1 MKLCKYQYDDS
12 IVAVSLL
19 LLMQLLL
26 TIIIVLRLPLPFAD
40 RSFCISPLIEFTLHR
55 PDEMMLAEP

>member
-19 LLMQLLL
+19 LLQLLL
-26 TIIIVLRLPLPFAD
+26 TIIIVLRLPLLFAD
-40 RSFCISPLIEFTLHR
+40 CSFCISPLIEFTLHR